1 MKKVITAIGNPIL
14 NEKLKNTKEYEV
26 IGNDIQYKEGIIEIL
41 KEKENINFLILSSS
55 LFEEEELFLFIDK
68 IKQINL
74 ELEIIIV
81 LENEN
86 EKTKNILISK
96 GIKNIF
102 YNNKINF
109 NEIKNILEKQK
120 QLSQEELTN
129 EIQKLK
135 EIIYKNKNIKS
146 NIKTE
151 NKLKE
156 IIINNKF
163 IKKFID
169 DNKNIN
175 NEKSN
180 NIKNKIISIIG
191 PSGVGKS
198 IFTCSLSVS
207 FENQKILI
215 MDLDILNKSISTI
228 FGIKNKQYDKAS
240 ESKEKYAQKNN
251 YEELIINVNKNID
264 LISAEEILCNENN
277 NLNKILNGLKEKYD
291 FILLDTSSECFFEKN
306 KQIIQ
311 LSDKSFF
318 LVDANLLELKKAKNL
333 LKIYIENWNIKKEK
347 INIIFNKYNKNS
359 INNNILKNLFSDFE
373 ILGEI
378 KLNDN
383 YNLLINKNFSNMNS
397 KIKDEYKKIIK
408 YIKY

>member
-135 EIIYKNKNIKS
+135 EIIYKNKNIKP

-277 NLNKILNGLKEKYD
+277 DLNKILNGLKEKYD